1 LPVGITGEDWDWIIP
16 VFDRAPRNIPGNP
29 LVIKRDQTNFAF
41 PMKKP
46 DSKKIKALNFLH
58 ELCDF
63 CGCCVAVCPVDCIE
77 LKEADLTVDDDACT
91 LCGNCPKACPVGALV
106 GEAA

>member
-1 LPVGITGEDWDWIIP
+1 MND
-16 VFDRAPRNIPGNP
+16 
-29 LVIKRDQTNFAF
+29 
-41 PMKKP
+41 KK
-46 DSKKIKALNFLH
+46 SATRHKIKSLRLIP

-77 LKEADLTVDDDACT
+77 LEEVNLRVDMEACT
-91 LCGNCPKACPVGALV
+91 LCGNCPYACPVGALV